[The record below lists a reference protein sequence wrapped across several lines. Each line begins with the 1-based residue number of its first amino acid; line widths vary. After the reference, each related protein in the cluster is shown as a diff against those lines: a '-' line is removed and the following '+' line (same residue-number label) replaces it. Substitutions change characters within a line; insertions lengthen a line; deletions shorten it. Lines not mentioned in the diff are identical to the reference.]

1 MLDISKTEQPDSIEE
16 LFAKEFDKFKNSPM
30 DKDTSELFITLTL
43 AKNIPIDIPE
53 DEKPFLYKLMERRLE
68 VLHNYK
74 LDFKTL
80 LFLSFLCKNAG
91 TCVMY
96 IWFLQYEANKRNIDS
111 IDFQTFT
118 EIFAWGFPS
127 ENQLEKLWDS
137 QKVNRKGLGSDNLL
151 DYPQAGKS
159 LFQNN

>member
-1 MLDISKTEQPDSIEE
+1 MLDISVTTQENSIEE

-53 DEKPFLYKLMERRLE
+53 GKKPFLYKLMERRLE

-96 IWFLQYEANKRNIDS
+96 IWYLQYEANKRNIDS
-111 IDFQTFT
+111 IDFKTFT
-118 EIFAWGFPS
+118 EIFSWGFPS
-127 ENQLEKLWDS
+127 EDDLHRLWDS
-137 QKVNRKGLGSDNLL
+137 QKVLRKGMGSDNLL

-159 LFQNN
+159 LF

>member
-1 MLDISKTEQPDSIEE
+1 MLDISRVEQENSIEE

-30 DKDTSELFITLTL
+30 NKDTSELFITLTL
-43 AKNIPIDIPE
+43 AKNIPLDIPE

-74 LDFKTL
+74 MDSKTL
-80 LFLSFLCKNAG
+80 LFLSFLCENAG

-96 IWFLQYEANKRNIDS
+96 IWYLQYEANKRNIDL
-111 IDFQTFT
+111 IDFQKFT
-118 EIFAWGFPS
+118 EIFSWGFPS
-127 ENQLEKLWDS
+127 DKTLEELWDS
-137 QKVNRKGLGSDNLL
+137 QKVNSKGLGSDNLL
-151 DYPQAGKS
+151 DYPLAGKS